1 MKAIAMKAKA
11 IKNMLVA
18 AVILGGMSAF
28 AYEYNVRMP
37 SSAAYPRW
45 RGAKVG
51 EWTMDYEAARSQA
64 AAEGRGVILFT
75 TGSWWCPH
83 CEAFEEKVLLD
94 HAVQWRN
101 YVQEKGYYL
110 VMLDFPY
117 RGHVTDDQLW
127 KSAYPEYGDGWGFK
141 CWLYNDDYLEANGLS
156 KEDGLN
162 AIMDLYRLQ
171 KSLALDSATPVS
183 IKTWDGSEDFSYGKV
198 GYPTLIVYLPD
209 GSEAGRFS
217 PGSTYRESDD
227 AYNYVIEKLDS
238 IVREAL
244 DKECG
249 LCSDPEMWGLSGV
262 RAETYRGWIHGDASG
277 IVGTFEANIGRK
289 NKRSEIKISATVTI
303 AGKPRK
309 FSGIGQDCCIDTVVL
324 EGDGRDGATMELMFD
339 ETGVQGGYVS
349 GGDRFAVTG
358 ARDIF
363 KAKDAVAKNRR
374 RLLVPGTWTFAM
386 SVTNAPSSQ
395 ARGYGAFSVQIAK
408 SGSASLRGVLPDG
421 TSVSA
426 SSKVIIGDSDVYCLP
441 VSADGKKGGFGC
453 CLWFKNGWLFNI
465 TNIRAWNAVGKK
477 GFVAGWR
484 AIYSPVSDF
493 GAMGNEFE
501 MVLPEV
507 PATIAGY
514 PLAVDPSGDD
524 IMVVKK
530 TWIGTEI
537 SKFQATLNSKTGLLS
552 GSMKFFVETR
562 SGKVKAKACKVS
574 GVAVDG
580 TVYCSAVYSRDGSY
594 AVKVS
599 SCDAC
604 ED

>member
-1 MKAIAMKAKA
+1 MKANTMKA
-11 IKNMLVA
+11 IKNTLA
-18 AVILGGMSAF
+18 AVVILGGMSVF

-51 EWTMDYEAARSQA
+51 EWTMDYKAARSQA
-64 AAEGRGVILFT
+64 VAEGRGVIVFT

-94 HAVQWRN
+94 HATQWRN

-127 KSAYPEYGDGWGFK
+127 KSTHPEYGDGWGFK
-141 CWLYNDDYLEANGLS
+141 CWLYDDDYLEENGLS

-171 KSLALDSATPVS
+171 KSLALDSATPIS

-244 DKECG
+244 DEECG
-249 LCSDPEMWGLSGV
+249 LCSDPEAWGLSGI
-262 RAETYRGWIHGDASG
+262 RAETYRGWIHGEASG
-277 IVGTFEANIGRK
+277 IAGTFEANVKRK
-289 NKRSEIKISATVTI
+289 NAHREIKISATVTI
-303 AGKPRK
+303 AGTKRT

-339 ETGVQGGYVS
+339 ETGVQGWFVS
-349 GGDRFAVTG
+349 GGDLFAVTG
-358 ARDIF
+358 ARDVF
-363 KAKDAVAKNRR
+363 KARDAVARNRR
-374 RLLVPGTWTFAM
+374 SLLVPGTWTFAM

-408 SGSASLRGVLPDG
+408 SGTASLRGVLPDG
-421 TSVSA
+421 TSVTA

-441 VSADGKKGGFGC
+441 VFVDRKKGGFGC

-465 TNIRAWNAVGKK
+465 TDIRPWNTVGKK

-484 AIYSPVSDF
+484 AIYSSVSDF

-501 MVLPEV
+501 LVLPEV
-507 PATIAGY
+507 PDTIAGY

-524 IMVVKK
+524 IAVVKK
-530 TWIGTEI
+530 IWIGTEA
-537 SKFQATLNSKTGLLS
+537 SKFRATMDAKTGLFS
-552 GSMKFFVETR
+552 GSMKFFIELR
-562 SGKVKAKACKVS
+562 NGLVKAKSCKVS

-580 TVYCSAVYSRDGSY
+580 TFYCSAVCSRDSY

-599 SCDAC
+599 ACDAC

>member
-1 MKAIAMKAKA
+1 MKTSTMKNIMAT
-11 IKNMLVA
+11 
-18 AVILGGMSAF
+18 AVILGGMSVF

-64 AAEGRGVILFT
+64 VAEGRGVILFT

-94 HAVQWRN
+94 HAAQWRN

-127 KSAYPEYGDGWGFK
+127 KSAHPEYGDGWGFK
-141 CWLYNDDYLEANGLS
+141 CWLYDDDYLEANGLS

-162 AIMDLYRLQ
+162 AIMDRYRLQ
-171 KSLALDSATPVS
+171 KSLALDSATTIT

-198 GYPTLIVYLPD
+198 GYPTLIVYLPN

-244 DKECG
+244 DEECG
-249 LCSDPEMWGLSGV
+249 LCSDPERWGLSGV
-262 RAETYRGWIHGDASG
+262 RSETYRGWIHGDASG
-277 IVGTFEANIGRK
+277 IVGTFEANVGRM
-289 NKRSEIKISATVTI
+289 NARREIKISATVTI
-303 AGKPRK
+303 AGAKRK
-309 FSGIGQDCCIDTVVL
+309 FSGIGQDCCIDAVVL
-324 EGDGRDGATMELMFD
+324 EGDGRDGAIMELMFD
-339 ETGVQGGYVS
+339 ENGVRGDYVS
-349 GGDRFAVTG
+349 GGDRFAVSG

-363 KAKDAVAKNRR
+363 KARDAVARNRR
-374 RLLVPGTWTFAM
+374 SLLVPGTWTFAM
-386 SVTNAPSSQ
+386 AVTNAPSSLAQ
-395 ARGYGAFSVQIAK
+395 GYGAFSVQVAK
-408 SGSASLRGVLPDG
+408 SGTASLRGVLPNG
-421 TSVSA
+421 TSVAA

-441 VSADGKKGGFGC
+441 VSVDGKKGGFGC

-465 TNIRAWNAVGKK
+465 TSIRSWNTVGKN

-484 AIYSPVSDF
+484 AIYSAVSGF
-493 GAMGNEFE
+493 GAIGNEFE
-501 MVLPEV
+501 LVLPEA
-507 PATIAGY
+507 PETIAGY
-514 PLAVDPSGDD
+514 PLAVDPSGDG
-524 IMVVKK
+524 ITVAKK
-530 TWIGTEI
+530 LWTGTEN
-537 SKFQATLNSKTGLLS
+537 SKFQATMDAKTGLFS
-552 GSMKFFVETR
+552 GSMKFFFETR
-562 SGKVKAKACKVS
+562 PGSVKGRAYKVS

-580 TVYCSAVYSRDGSY
+580 TVYCSAVYGKDGSY

>member
-1 MKAIAMKAKA
+1 MNV
-11 IKNMLVA
+11 KNFKSILTSA
-18 AVILGGMSAF
+18 FILGGISAF

-37 SSAAYPRW
+37 STAAHPRW

-64 AAEGRGVILFT
+64 ASEGRGVILFT

-94 HAVQWRN
+94 HAAQWRN

-117 RGHVTDDQLW
+117 RNHVTDDQLW
-127 KSAYPEYGDGWGFK
+127 KSAHPEYGDGWGFK
-141 CWLYNDDYLEANGLS
+141 CWLYDDDYLEENGLS

-171 KSLALDSATPVS
+171 KTLALDSATPVT
-183 IKTWDGSEDFSYGKV
+183 IKTWDGTEDFSYGKV
-198 GYPTLIVYLPD
+198 GYPTLIVYLPN

-244 DKECG
+244 DEECG
-249 LCSDPEMWGLSGV
+249 LCSDPEEWGLSGV
-262 RAETYRGWIHGDASG
+262 RSETYRGWIHGDASG
-277 IVGTFEANIGRK
+277 IVGTFEANVGRK
-289 NKRSEIKISATVTI
+289 NARREIKISATVTI
-303 AGKPRK
+303 AGQKRK
-309 FSGIGQDCCIDTVVL
+309 FRGTGQDCCIDTVVL
-324 EGDGRDGATMELMFD
+324 EGDGKDGAAMELMFD
-339 ETGVQGGYVS
+339 ESGVRGDYVS
-349 GGDRFAVTG
+349 GGNRFTVIG
-358 ARDIF
+358 ARDVF
-363 KAKDAVAKNRR
+363 KARDVVAKTRR

-408 SGSASLRGVLPDG
+408 SGAASIRGVLPDG
-421 TSVSA
+421 TSVAA
-426 SSKVIIGDSDVYCLP
+426 SSKVVVGDSDVYCLP
-441 VSADGKKGGFGC
+441 VSVDGKKGGFGC

-465 TNIRAWNAVGKK
+465 TSIRSWNAVGKIGKK

-484 AIYSPVSDF
+484 AIYSSVSGF

-501 MVLPEV
+501 LVLPEV
-507 PATIAGY
+507 PETVAGY
-514 PLAVDPSGDD
+514 PLAVDPSGDS
-524 IMVVKK
+524 IAVEKRL
-530 TWIGTEI
+530 WIGTED
-537 SKFQATLNSKTGLLS
+537 SKFRATMNAKTGLLS

-562 SGKVKAKACKVS
+562 PGSAKAKSYKVS
-574 GVAVDG
+574 GVVVDG
-580 TVYCSAVYSRDGSY
+580 TVYCSAVYARDGSY
-594 AVKVS
+594 AVKIS
-599 SCDAC
+599 ACDAC